1 MSLWFTRTR
10 STREMVIGTK
20 NESVVL
26 TAFSRNNYVE
36 QVFKCGLLECL
47 NLPWLAASPDGVAVL
62 NVSAGQVLATVEVK
76 TRVSTDQI
84 ASAEQLAAKYVE
96 DSGPILCTVGDD
108 VWKEVV
114 DKDHSTQIM
123 VQLSVLKLK
132 YCIYIVGQ
140 AGVRG
145 AIGHIIYVVIRKL
158 QSNDLL
164 LFVDKMRDMFEDILN
179 PFFSGTLDEMVK
191 LLPDGM
197 TESNKK
203 ILKTSWMFFSNMRN
217 HL

>member
-1 MSLWFTRTR
+1 
-10 STREMVIGTK
+10 
-20 NESVVL
+20 
-26 TAFSRNNYVE
+26 
-36 QVFKCGLLECL
+36 
-47 NLPWLAASPDGVAVL
+47 
-62 NVSAGQVLATVEVK
+62 
-76 TRVSTDQI
+76 
-84 ASAEQLAAKYVE
+84 
-96 DSGPILCTVGDD
+96 

-114 DKDHSTQIM
+114 DKDHRKQIM
-123 VQLSVLKLK
+123 VKLSVLKLR